1 MIKHVVLFKLK
12 PGVRWD
18 DPVTQRA
25 VEMAA
30 RVGDE
35 VSDLVTWQTGRN
47 ISTRDVAYDFLVIG
61 TVADE
66 AALQR
71 YLFHPFHTEAVSL
84 WRQISDWIM
93 VDVPEATDVHVV

>member
-12 PGVRWD
+12 AGVSWD
-18 DPVTQRA
+18 DPVTKQA
-25 VEMAA
+25 VRMAA

-47 ISTRDVAYDFLVIG
+47 ISTRDIAYDFLVIG

-66 AALQR
+66 AALER
-71 YLFHPFHTEAVSL
+71 YLFHPFHQEAVSL
-84 WRQISDWIM
+84 WRQISDWIL
-93 VDVPEATDVHVV
+93 VDIPEDADVHVV